1 MQLAIAEI
9 EGIVHRHAIGLNAGQ
24 AGEMRCGLNAK
35 MLHPAR
41 RLELH
46 GVENCNPH

>member
-1 MQLAIAEI
+1 MQLAVAEI
-9 EGIVHRHAIGLNAGQ
+9 EGIVHRHAVGLHAGQ

-46 GVENCNPH
+46 GVENRNPH